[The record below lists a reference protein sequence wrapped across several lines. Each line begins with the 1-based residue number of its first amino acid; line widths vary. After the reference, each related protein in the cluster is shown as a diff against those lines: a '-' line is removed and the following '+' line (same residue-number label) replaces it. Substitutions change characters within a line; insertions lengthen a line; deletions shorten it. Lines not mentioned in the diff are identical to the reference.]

1 MDSRKGLWY
10 DSSVRGDA
18 YEKRTLEM
26 DACSDAGIRPAAV
39 SGKSQFLFCRGG
51 FRAADLPGMFGR
63 IKPDKRACSV
73 FRSGAAITGDAGV
86 GCVFYRKVVRPADTG
101 KTERGKPVSFGN
113 IREVCAASGLLF
125 IGSFVSVCFFLR
137 NQL

>member
-26 DACSDAGIRPAAV
+26 DACSDAGIHPGVV
-39 SGKSQFLFCRGG
+39 SGKSQFLFCRRG
-51 FRAADLPGMFGR
+51 FRTADLPGMFGR
-63 IKPDKRACSV
+63 IKPGERSCPV
-73 FRSGAAITGDAGV
+73 FRSGATIAGNAGI
-86 GCVFYRKVVRPADTG
+86 GCVFYRKVARPADTG
-101 KTERGKPVSFGN
+101 KTERGKTASSGN
-113 IREVCAASGLLF
+113 TREVCAASGLFF